1 MDKNIL
7 FTHFMP
13 LCNWHIKT
21 QQNEQFQK
29 AFKFWFQQLQFY
41 CSFFRCARFTFIN
54 YDNFIKVRHDISR
67 NFKNKRVVFVKYKI
81 NEPETNT
88 KNKNNSDLYKEKIMW
103 RQTYVSKYGNFR
115 IILYIQDCGNSENLQ
130 VQPLHTPF

>member
-1 MDKNIL
+1 
-7 FTHFMP
+7 
-13 LCNWHIKT
+13 
-21 QQNEQFQK
+21 
-29 AFKFWFQQLQFY
+29 
-41 CSFFRCARFTFIN
+41 
-54 YDNFIKVRHDISR
+54 
-67 NFKNKRVVFVKYKI
+67 VVFVKYKI